1 MKLIKRLL
9 SWRVLG
15 DERGQATVEYAM
27 VLWYTVLFVGGAYY
41 GIKLLEAA
49 IIGYY
54 RDTALLL
61 CLPFP

>member
-1 MKLIKRLL
+1 MRRLKRILRRFL
-9 SWRVLG
+9 HDDG
-15 DERGQATVEYAM
+15 GQATVEYAM
-27 VLWYTVLFVGGAYY
+27 VFWYTILFVGGAYY
-41 GIKLLEAA
+41 GIKLLEVA